1 MQKTPVRWFPTKEQ
15 LLASRWLKPLS
26 GHMANPALWRMT
38 RRSVRFGV
46 AIGLFSAFIL
56 PVGQIPL
63 AILISLPFRANML
76 VASTVTLVTNP
87 ITFPFLYFL
96 AYRLGARGINLVH
109 RSHGILPPDG
119 GASLQGVFGHLA
131 IGLTLLAIGG
141 FITRYF
147 ATDLVWRHRAYRRW
161 VARSH
166 RAG

>member
-1 MQKTPVRWFPTKEQ
+1 MPARWFPTKEQ

-38 RRSVRFGV
+38 RRSVRLGV

-56 PVGQIPL
+56 PLGQVPL
-63 AILISLPFRANML
+63 AILISLPFRANLL

-87 ITFPFLYFL
+87 ITFPFLYL
-96 AYRLGARGINLVH
+96 VAYRLGARGLNFIH
-109 RSHGILPPDG
+109 RTHGTLPPDG
-119 GASLQGVFGHLA
+119 AASLHGVFAPLA
-131 IGLTLLAIGG
+131 IGLTVLAIGG
-141 FITRYF
+141 FITGYF